1 MKLHAG
7 ALNSD
12 CKLCILMG
20 RINNSYYSTTP
31 ASTAGPAT
39 PTTATPTATPT
50 GVSSAVSSGKDGRR
64 RHADH
69 SLLLVPMDSAGLKVV
84 RALNVMGFDDA
95 PRTYGDYYNTTT
107 ATTTTTTRTTT
118 TTTISQLD

>member
-39 PTTATPTATPT
+39 PTTATPTGTPT

-64 RHADH
+64 RHAYH

-107 ATTTTTTRTTT
+107 ATTTTATRTT